1 MVEVNKNLDHGKEL
15 PRLLRI
21 TTVAE
26 TLAISRPQVYSL
38 IYRGELP
45 CVRIGRSVRIP
56 EEAVRRIAVEG
67 LPSDGSSR

>member
-45 CVRIGRSVRIP
+45 CVRIGRSVRVP
-56 EEAVRRIAVEG
+56 EAAVRAITERGLAVQAG
-67 LPSDGSSR
+67 